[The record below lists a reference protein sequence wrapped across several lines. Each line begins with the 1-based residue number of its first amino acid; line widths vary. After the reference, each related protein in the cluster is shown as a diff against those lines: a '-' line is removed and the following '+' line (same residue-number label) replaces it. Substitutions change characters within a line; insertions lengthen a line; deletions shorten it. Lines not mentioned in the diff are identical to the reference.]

1 MPQLSPD
8 NFPRIAPGQRVVL
21 AGRSGS
27 GKSTLGC
34 WLLKR
39 SPLHWIILNPKHTKA
54 YNKLPDA
61 KVIDG
66 IDFKKIEKSLQE
78 NKFTVVNPTIAQNSP
93 DNLDNFVLYL
103 HETYEK
109 IGLCCDELYTMHKN
123 GQAGSGLIAWLTR
136 GRELKQSFLG
146 QTQRPAWISQ
156 FVFSE
161 STFIGGMAL
170 NLSGDRK
177 RMYDMT
183 GQPIMLEKMAPHDWC
198 WYSTEKDTLRSF
210 APVPYR

>member
-1 MPQLSPD
+1 MSLPQAD
-8 NFPRIAPGQRVVL
+8 NYPKIDPGQRAVL

-27 GKSTLGC
+27 GKSTLAC

-39 SPLHWIILNPKHTKA
+39 SPNHWLILNPKHTKA
-54 YNKLPDA
+54 YNKLPDSQ
-61 KVIDG
+61 VIQG
-66 IDFKKIEKSLQE
+66 IDFKKIDKSLQE
-78 NKFTVVNPTIAQNSP
+78 NKFTIVNPTTAQNTP
-93 DNLDNFVLYL
+93 ENLDDFVLFL
-103 HETYEK
+103 HETYETV
-109 IGLCCDELYTMHKN
+109 GLVCDELYTMHKN
-123 GQAGSGLIAWLTR
+123 GQAGQGLIGWLTR

-161 STFIGGMAL
+161 SNFIGGMAL

-183 GQPIMLEKMAPHDWC
+183 GQAAMIEKMAPHEWL
-198 WYSTEKDTLRSF
+198 WYAQESDTLRKF
-210 APVPYR
+210 GPVPYK